1 MYTSE
6 GTGPR
11 RAPSPLLARPS
22 APAPPP
28 SLHAPRPARGEAVLL
43 ACTRYC
49 TRLGACAQ
57 SSAIGHFSEAESSD
71 RSAQRCCT
79 NHAPSK
85 RCRRRG
91 GRRPLPAALS
101 SGAARC
107 SASESPGAR
116 SQEWC
121 RANGAECLAVQ
132 APGRLL
138 RGREAPLTR
147 AVDVAAAL
155 LPVLAPRLRDG
166 VPYAVRASETSPT
179 PRLPS
184 QGRFTGQCCLHMRP
198 CGQAPAESR
207 VMSWQCTLDKV
218 QAPSSTTPHRLTA
231 PGNGRRRLQAA
242 CACG

>member
-1 MYTSE
+1 MKPCCS
-6 GTGPR
+6 
-11 RAPSPLLARPS
+11 LARGIARVWARVHRAVPLDTALIAVRSGAAQTMRPPSGAGAGAAAGRCRLPS
-22 APAPPP
+22 AA
-28 SLHAPRPARGEAVLL
+28 
-43 ACTRYC
+43 
-49 TRLGACAQ
+49 
-57 SSAIGHFSEAESSD
+57 
-71 RSAQRCCT
+71 
-79 NHAPSK
+79 
-85 RCRRRG
+85 
-91 GRRPLPAALS
+91 
-101 SGAARC
+101 GAARC

-218 QAPSSTTPHRLTA
+218 QAPSSTTPHCLTG